1 MGTKFNLELDLS
13 EHEHPENP
21 MAQRQFVVQQLHH
34 AAQAIGSNYT
44 DPRVKTGAD
53 GVTEDHHSV
62 VHAWGEITIPSVG
75 AARGGVIGSWE
86 FIEED

>member
-1 MGTKFNLELDLS
+1 MGTKFTLEIDLTD
-13 EHEHPENP
+13 HEHHENP

-44 DPRVKTGAD
+44 DPRVKTGEH
-53 GVTEDHHSV
+53 GVTKDHPSI

-75 AARGGVIGSWE
+75 ATRGGVIGSWE
-86 FIEED
+86 FVEEV